1 MIVRKY
7 TCQKCGYTKAPTHK
21 GRGGIVME
29 VGDKWICNACGA
41 EIGDTLYM
49 QSAVINLKK
58 GNRVEVDTPL

>member
-1 MIVRKY
+1 VDI
-7 TCQKCGYTKAPTHK
+7 QKRLHIK
-21 GRGGIVME
+21 GVGGIVMK

-58 GNRVEVDTPL
+58 DNWVEVDHLYKA

>member
-1 MIVRKY
+1 MDI
-7 TCQKCGYTKAPTHK
+7 QKRLHIK
-21 GRGGIVME
+21 GVGGIVME